1 MNVRPYSLLTT
12 ALTASVLLVVSG
24 CISTRETVMIDAP
37 RTAVAFASDKAGRL
51 FYETLAR
58 QPDSPPREE
67 KHTHVNLIL
76 IDVEQRTV
84 VGPNRRF
91 NEAVHFCDTN
101 HDALIT
107 ETEAEVFSAAWRP
120 ANG

>member
-24 CISTRETVMIDAP
+24 CISTHETVTLDAP
-37 RTAVAFASDKAGRL
+37 RTAVAFASEKAGRL

-67 KHTHVNLIL
+67 KRTHVNLIL

-107 ETEAEVFSAAWRP
+107 ETEAEVFSAAWPP